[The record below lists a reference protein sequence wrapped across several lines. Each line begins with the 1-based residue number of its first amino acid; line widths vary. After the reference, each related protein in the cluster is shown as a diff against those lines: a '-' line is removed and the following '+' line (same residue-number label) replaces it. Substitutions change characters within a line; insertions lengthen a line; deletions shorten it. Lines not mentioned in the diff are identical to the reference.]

1 MKGIVVK
8 VIIEVKN
15 VSKSFKGVS
24 VLNHVNLKFQSGKIY
39 SLVGSNGSG
48 KSVLLKLLCGF
59 YEPTEGEILQD
70 GVNYIKEKKFPMSTR
85 CLIEKPCFLPELS
98 GFKNLKL
105 LASIQNKISDQD
117 ILDALETVH
126 LTKDKDKKYGKYSLG
141 MKQKLGIA
149 QVLMEDP
156 TVFILDEP
164 FNGIEKESTK
174 RLRKTLKELAKKDK
188 IIIIAS
194 HMEDD
199 INGFADE
206 IYEFNDGSVMKR
218 KKVRKQQSGLLL
230 P

>member
-1 MKGIVVK
+1 MVK

-15 VSKSFKGVS
+15 VSKSFKDVS

-174 RLRKTLKELAKKDK
+174 RLRNALKDLAKKDK

>member
-1 MKGIVVK
+1 M
-8 VIIEVKN
+8 IIEVKN
-15 VSKSFKGVS
+15 VSKSFKGIP
-24 VLNHVNLKFQSGKIY
+24 VLNNVNLKFQSGKIY

-70 GVNYIKEKKFPMSTR
+70 GVNYIKEKKFPMDTR

-105 LASIQNKISDQD
+105 LASIQNKIFDSD
-117 ILDALETVH
+117 ILNALEIVN
-126 LTKDKDKKYGKYSLG
+126 LIKDKDKKYGKYSLG

-156 TVFILDEP
+156 TVLILDEP
-164 FNGIEKESTK
+164 FNGIEKESAK
-174 RLRKTLKELAKKDK
+174 VLRKHLKELAKKDK

-194 HMEDD
+194 HIEDD
-199 INGFADE
+199 IHGFADE
-206 IYEFNDGSVMKR
+206 IYEFDNGSVIKQKKR
-218 KKVRKQQSGLLL
+218 RE
-230 P
+230 

>member
-1 MKGIVVK
+1 MVK

-206 IYEFNDGSVMKR
+206 IYEFNDGSVAKR
-218 KKVRKQQSGLLL
+218 KKVRE
-230 P
+230 

>member
-70 GVNYIKEKKFPMSTR
+70 GVNYIKEKKFPVSTR

>member
-1 MKGIVVK
+1 M
-8 VIIEVKN
+8 IIEVKN

-70 GVNYIKEKKFPMSTR
+70 GVNYIKEKKFPVSTR
-85 CLIEKPCFLPELS
+85 CLIEKPSFLPELS

-117 ILDALETVH
+117 ILNAFETVN
-126 LTKDKDKKYGKYSLG
+126 LMQDKDKKYGKYSLG

-174 RLRKTLKELAKKDK
+174 RLRKVLKELAKKDK

-206 IYEFNDGSVMKR
+206 IYEFNDGSVVKR
-218 KKVRKQQSGLLL
+218 KKVRE
-230 P
+230 

>member
-1 MKGIVVK
+1 M
-8 VIIEVKN
+8 IIEVKN

-70 GVNYIKEKKFPMSTR
+70 GVNYIKEKKFPVSTR

-174 RLRKTLKELAKKDK
+174 RLRKVLKELAKKDK

-206 IYEFNDGSVMKR
+206 IYEFNDGSVVKR
-218 KKVRKQQSGLLL
+218 KKGERVRNY
-230 P
+230 